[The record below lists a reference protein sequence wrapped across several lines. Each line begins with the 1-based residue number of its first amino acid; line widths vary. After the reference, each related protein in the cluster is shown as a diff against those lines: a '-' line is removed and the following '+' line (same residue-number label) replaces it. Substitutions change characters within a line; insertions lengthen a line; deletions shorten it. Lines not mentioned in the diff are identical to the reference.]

1 MAQPKECIYLIQYG
15 KLNDLLASLYG
26 EDAAIDQTKRYIEL
40 IRKHEYHFPGHEMH
54 LFSTPGR
61 TELGGNHTDHNNG
74 RVLAASVQ
82 LDALAAVSPSN
93 TMSVELYSEG
103 YPDPFLVNLNDLS
116 PMEAEEGHTES
127 LIRGI
132 AARFV
137 ELGYRIG
144 GFRGYIDSHVM
155 PGSGLSSSAAIEV
168 LIGTIFNHL
177 HNDGTIS
184 KILLAQIGQYAENTF
199 FKKPCGLMD
208 QVACASGGIVA
219 IDFSDPA
226 SPQVDRVTYNFAKA
240 GYSLMVVDTGGS
252 HADLTAE
259 YASVPDE
266 MRRLAQAL
274 GEESCRGVTTEA
286 LFQSIRTL
294 RREVGDRAVL
304 RALHFMEE
312 NRRVER
318 QTEAL
323 RRHRTEDYLSLVRQ
337 SGDSSWRLLQN
348 CYPSGAVQ
356 EQPVALGLAITEDF
370 LQGHGAFR
378 VHGGGFAGTIQAYVP
393 HEVTQDYIQAMEWIY
408 GEGCVTPLRIR
419 QEETMQ
425 II

>member
-1 MAQPKECIYLIQYG
+1 MAQPKECIYLIEYG
-15 KLNDLLASLYG
+15 KLNDLFASLYG
-26 EDAAIDQTKRYIEL
+26 DDAVIDQTKRYIEL

-82 LDALAAVSPSN
+82 LDALAAVSPSQSMN
-93 TMSVELYSEG
+93 VELYSEG

-116 PMEAEEGHTES
+116 PMDAEEGRTES

-144 GFRGYIDSHVM
+144 GFRGYVDSHVM
-155 PGSGLSSSAAIEV
+155 PGSGLSSSAAVEV

-177 HNDGTIS
+177 YNDGTIS
-184 KILLAQIGQYAENTF
+184 KIHLAQIGQYAENTF

-219 IDFSDPA
+219 IDFQDPA
-226 SPQVDRVTYNFAKA
+226 SPQVDRVTYDFANA

-259 YASVPDE
+259 YAAVPDE
-266 MRRLAQAL
+266 MRGLARAL
-274 GEESCRGVTTEA
+274 GAESCRGVTTEE
-286 LFQSIRTL
+286 LIQSIRNL
-294 RREVGDRAVL
+294 RRDVGDRAVL

-323 RRHRTEDYLSLVRQ
+323 RLHRTDQYLSLVRQ

-348 CYPSGAVQ
+348 CYPSGATR

-393 HEVTQDYIQAMEWIY
+393 HEVTEHYIQTMEWIF
-408 GEGCVTPLRIR
+408 GEGCVTPLRVR